1 MGAEAPMPFH
11 FVPPFKRPKRYV
23 LVPCLLLAAAC
34 KGDDRPFP
42 PNFQFGT
49 AVAGF
54 QVEMGCPSVAA
65 AECEDRN
72 ADWYAYI
79 TTPELLNDPTL
90 YLTGDPPSVGPGF
103 YELYPQ
109 DIARAADE
117 LGTNALRISI
127 EWSRLFPTST
137 EAIAASDFTALRA
150 AANPTALTYYHNLL
164 QAMRQRGQ
172 RPLVTINHYSLPTWI
187 HDTVAC
193 HRDLSTCTARGWVDR
208 DRIVREITKYAGFLA
223 REFGNDVDL
232 WATLNE
238 PFTAVVVA
246 GYLLQTPTRTNPPGV
261 ALRSAEAKT
270 ATLAMIE
277 AHARMYDA
285 VKQYDTV
292 DADSDGRASRVGLV
306 YNITPVQPANPN
318 NPVDV
323 TGASNLFYLLNQV
336 FLDGVA
342 RGRVDANF
350 DGNQVTRDDLAGR
363 MDYIGLNYYTRTTV
377 RGTQASPLPDL
388 SPLLTV
394 DVADISNLQFDYAYP
409 QGLYESINFVKGYGL
424 PIIITE
430 TGFEDPSDTG
440 TAARWVVET
449 LTWTARAIRE
459 GAPVEGYYYWTL
471 MDNYEWNHGADIRL
485 GLYAVDKNDPQ
496 KVRRARKSAPAYR
509 RIIQARDIPADLMSA
524 YPPLR

>member
-1 MGAEAPMPFH
+1 MPFQRA
-11 FVPPFKRPKRYV
+11 PQSKRLPRHT
-23 LVPCLLLAAAC
+23 LVALLLLTAAC
-34 KGDDRPFP
+34 KGGDSPFP
-42 PNFQFGT
+42 QNFQFGT

-54 QVEMGCPSVAA
+54 QVEMGCPTVAA

-72 ADWYAYI
+72 SDWYAYI
-79 TTPELLNDPTL
+79 TTPELLQDSTL
-90 YLTGDPPSVGPGF
+90 YLNGDPPSAGPGF

-117 LGTNALRISI
+117 LRTNSLRISI

-137 EAIAASDFTALRA
+137 ESIAATDFTALRA
-150 AANPTALTYYHNLL
+150 AASPTALAYYHNLL

-193 HRDLSTCTARGWVDR
+193 HRDLAACTARGWVDR
-208 DRIVREITKYAGFLA
+208 TRTVTEIAKYAGFLA

-246 GYLLQTPTRTNPPGV
+246 GYILPTPTRTNPPGV
-261 ALRSAEAKT
+261 GLRSAEAKT

-292 DADSDGRASRVGLV
+292 DADSDGRASRVGIV
-306 YNITPVQPANPN
+306 YNISPVQPANPN

-323 TGASNLFYLLNQV
+323 IGANNLHYLLNQV

-342 RGRVDANF
+342 RGRVDENF
-350 DGNQVTRDDLAGR
+350 DGTQVTREDLTGK
-363 MDYIGLNYYTRTTV
+363 MDYIGLNYYNRTTAI
-377 RGTQASPLPDL
+377 GTADPILPDL
-388 SPLLTV
+388 SPLLT
-394 DVADISNLQFDYAYP
+394 ADPTSLQFDYADP
-409 QGLYESINFVKGYGL
+409 RGLYDSINFVKGYGL

-430 TGFEDPSDTG
+430 TGFEDPNDTG
-440 TAARWVVET
+440 TAARWVAET

-459 GAPVEGYYYWTL
+459 GVPIEGYYYWTL

-485 GLYAVDKNDPQ
+485 GLYAVDKDDPQ
-496 KVRRARKSAPAYR
+496 KTRRARKSVSAYR
-509 RIIQARDIPADLMSA
+509 RIIDARDIPANLANA